1 MSINRHRTREWV
13 VQAVYQYL
21 LNQQPLPQLLLQLR
35 DHEAVASIDANW
47 CQELLSG
54 IVGSM
59 DALDEKIARYTARP
73 LSGLSPVEHAIL
85 LLGTQE
91 LMHAPEI
98 PYRVIINES
107 VELAKT
113 FGGADGHKFVNGVM
127 DKLAIE
133 LRNTEIQS
141 QKTDHIKPV
150 DSSVKSGNKTGKKE
164 RAS

>member
-13 VQAVYQYL
+13 VQAMYQYL
-21 LNQQPLPQLLLQLR
+21 LNQQPLSQLLRQLQE
-35 DHEAVASIDANW
+35 HESVESIDEAW

-59 DALDEKIARYTARP
+59 DTLDGHIARYTARP

-91 LMHAPEI
+91 LMHSPEI

-127 DKLAIE
+127 DKLAME
-133 LRNTEIQS
+133 LRDAEIQS
-141 QKTDHIKPV
+141 K
-150 DSSVKSGNKTGKKE
+150 KTGKGTRSEANANPDNAPNHKGN
-164 RAS
+164 RT

>member
-1 MSINRHRTREWV
+1 MSVNRHRTREWV
-13 VQAVYQYL
+13 VQAIYQYL
-21 LNQQPLPQLLLQLR
+21 LNQQPLPQLLRQLQE
-35 DHEAVASIDANW
+35 HESVDSIDEAW

-59 DALDEKIARYTARP
+59 DTLDGHIARYTARP

-98 PYRVIINES
+98 PYRVIINEA

-127 DKLAIE
+127 DKLAME
-133 LRNTEIQS
+133 LRDAEIQS
-141 QKTDHIKPV
+141 QKSGHGKFAGAATKADKTMDHK
-150 DSSVKSGNKTGKKE
+150 GN
-164 RAS
+164 RS